1 MAVILVLTK
10 WFNNVKLIINLMAL
24 NHQGVYVVVDYK
36 LGIMETRFAELIWN
50 REPITS
56 GELVKLCERELEWK
70 KSTTYTML
78 RRLCQR
84 NIFQNKDGMV
94 TAILSKQE
102 FQALQSEM
110 FIEETFSGSLPQFL
124 TAFAGRKKLTDTE
137 INELQRLIDQ
147 NRRWHD
153 D

>member
-1 MAVILVLTK
+1 M
-10 WFNNVKLIINLMAL
+10 
-24 NHQGVYVVVDYK
+24 VDYK

-94 TAILSKQE
+94 TAILSRSSTGWIEVPQ
-102 FQALQSEM
+102 QA
-110 FIEETFSGSLPQFL
+110 T
-124 TAFAGRKKLTDTE
+124 
-137 INELQRLIDQ
+137 
-147 NRRWHD
+147 
-153 D
+153 

>member
-1 MAVILVLTK
+1 M
-10 WFNNVKLIINLMAL
+10 
-24 NHQGVYVVVDYK
+24 VDYK

-78 RRLCQR
+78 RRLCQQ

>member
-1 MAVILVLTK
+1 
-10 WFNNVKLIINLMAL
+10 MAL

-102 FQALQSEM
+102 FHAAALWGR
-110 FIEETFSGSLPQFL
+110 I
-124 TAFAGRKKLTDTE
+124 TARARRKECGTVTSSA
-137 INELQRLIDQ
+137 
-147 NRRWHD
+147 WHIPLVSV
-153 D
+153 

>member
-1 MAVILVLTK
+1 M
-10 WFNNVKLIINLMAL
+10 
-24 NHQGVYVVVDYK
+24 VDYK

-102 FQALQSEM
+102 F
-110 FIEETFSGSLPQFL
+110 
-124 TAFAGRKKLTDTE
+124 
-137 INELQRLIDQ
+137 
-147 NRRWHD
+147 
-153 D
+153 

>member
-1 MAVILVLTK
+1 M
-10 WFNNVKLIINLMAL
+10 
-24 NHQGVYVVVDYK
+24 VDYK

-78 RRLCQR
+78 RRLCQ
-84 NIFQNKDGMV
+84 